1 VRVALSLGSLDP
13 SSIRV
18 ELYADGASSGRP
30 PDRIVMERGTISDD
44 GAALFTPEVGTERP
58 LGDYTPCVVPYH
70 PEANVPIEGTS
81 I

>member
-1 VRVALSLGSLDP
+1 
-13 SSIRV
+13 
-18 ELYADGASSGRP
+18 
-30 PDRIVMERGTISDD
+30 MERGTISDD

-58 LGDYTPCVVPYH
+58 LGDYTPRVVPYH